1 MNFLQE
7 TLGVRVLPVAEKKL
21 MCGDIGKGAMLDVS
35 VIGDIV
41 TSTLSIENSG
51 NSIDIKKRDA
61 KADAKQQAKTDSVF
75 GNY

>member
-1 MNFLQE
+1 M
-7 TLGVRVLPVAEKKL
+7 LPVAEKKL

-41 TSTLSIENSG
+41 TSTLNIDNSG

-61 KADAKQQAKTDSVF
+61 KAEAKQDHWKASSFARSKRK
-75 GNY
+75 